1 MGVVDRINR
10 LALLFDDPI
19 SKLMAR
25 HGLERGEFNVL
36 ATLRRARTA
45 RIVTRHALSRSHPLS
60 GGLTDR
66 LKRLAAKGL
75 IERRPDSVDKG
86 SDLVRLTAAGCEA
99 VDAAFGAD
107 MALEAELIAKL
118 GAGRG
123 GRDVV
128 PVGHRDPRARG
139 LEADLAGEGD
149 PEVDEDEEFGSEDED
164 IPQDGPET
172 EAA

>member
-10 LALLFDDPI
+10 LALLFGDPI

-45 RIVTRHALSRSHPLS
+45 RIVTRHALSRSHALS

-75 IERRPDSVDKG
+75 IERRPDSLDKG

-99 VDAAFGAD
+99 VDAGFGAD

-118 GAGRG
+118 GAGQG

-128 PVGHRDPRARG
+128 PAGHPDPRAPR
-139 LEADLAGEGD
+139 
-149 PEVDEDEEFGSEDED
+149 PR
-164 IPQDGPET
+164 P
-172 EAA
+172 